1 MTLIGT
7 KNYKTYSDLRGTTI
21 GSLTLT
27 SGTGFALKLVLKV
40 HGLEYP
46 RDYKLL
52 NIGGASDRFTALISG
67 QIAAA
72 PVGSPLDITAEE
84 MGFNVIGRFI
94 DDVPDYQLNALTV
107 SRSWAGKNRNLLVR
121 FMKALIQATRWL
133 HENKEAAVALLARE
147 MKLNPEHTRKGWEYN
162 VKNRVWDPEANL
174 NFKGLETIIKI
185 YGEIN
190 QLKGAL
196 PSPDKYVDQ
205 SYLKEV
211 LKELGKR

>member
-1 MTLIGT
+1 
-7 KNYKTYSDLRGTTI
+7 
-21 GSLTLT
+21 
-27 SGTGFALKLVLKV
+27 
-40 HGLEYP
+40 
-46 RDYKLL
+46 
-52 NIGGASDRFTALISG
+52 LISG

-94 DDVPDYQLNALTV
+94 DDVPDYQLNALAV

-121 FMKALIQATRWL
+121 FMKAMIQANRWL

-196 PSPDKYVDQ
+196 SSPDKYVD
-205 SYLKEV
+205 
-211 LKELGKR
+211 